1 MKKFIIS
8 IIFISLIISCK
19 SVNNNIANNT
29 ASNYKKKEEIKNE
42 ITLKDRAGIY
52 KSKSPYFV
60 LNIDLKN
67 NGYAYVTLKGWMVYN
82 GMIRVG
88 EPNSEDKIFKL
99 QIDNITYI
107 ILEFN
112 NNNLDN
118 AKASVFLK
126 DVLQQAMNLNKA

>member
-1 MKKFIIS
+1 MKKIIIS
-8 IIFISLIISCK
+8 IAFISLIVSCK
-19 SVNNNIANNT
+19 SVNNNISGNI
-29 ASNYKKKEEIKNE
+29 ASNYKKEEIEDK
-42 ITLKDRAGIY
+42 ITLKDRIGLY

-82 GMIRVG
+82 GMIKVG
-88 EPNSEDKIFKL
+88 EPDSEDKIFKL
-99 QIDNITYI
+99 QVDNITYI
-107 ILEFN
+107 VLEFN
-112 NNNLDN
+112 NNNLND

>member
-1 MKKFIIS
+1 MKKIIVS
-8 IIFISLIISCK
+8 IIFISLIVSCK
-19 SVNNNIANNT
+19 SVNNNIADNT
-29 ASNYKKKEEIKNE
+29 ALNHKKENIENKIK
-42 ITLKDRAGIY
+42 LKDRVGLY

-82 GMIRVG
+82 GMIKVG

-99 QIDNITYI
+99 QVDNITYI

-112 NNNLDN
+112 DNNLNN

-126 DVLQQAMNLNKA
+126 DVLQQSMNLNKA

>member
-1 MKKFIIS
+1 MKKIIVS
-8 IIFISLIISCK
+8 VIIISLIISCK
-19 SVNNNIANNT
+19 SVNNNIADNT
-29 ASNYKKKEEIKNE
+29 AVNHKKEEIKSE
-42 ITLKDRAGIY
+42 ITLKDRVGVY

-82 GMIRVG
+82 GMIKVG

-99 QIDNITYI
+99 QVDNITYI

>member
-1 MKKFIIS
+1 MKKIIVS
-8 IIFISLIISCK
+8 IIFISLIASCK
-19 SVNNNIANNT
+19 SVNNNIADNT
-29 ASNYKKKEEIKNE
+29 ALNHKKENIENK
-42 ITLKDRAGIY
+42 ITLKDRVGLY

-82 GMIRVG
+82 GMIKVG

-99 QIDNITYI
+99 QVDNITYI
-107 ILEFN
+107 ILEFS
-112 NNNLDN
+112 NNNLND
-118 AKASVFLK
+118 AKASIFLK

>member
-1 MKKFIIS
+1 MKKVIIS
-8 IIFISLIISCK
+8 IIFISLMISCK
-19 SVNNNIANNT
+19 SVNNNIADNNT
-29 ASNYKKKEEIKNE
+29 RSYKKEEIENK
-42 ITLKDRAGIY
+42 ITLKDRAGLY

-60 LNIDLKN
+60 LNVDLKN

-88 EPNSEDKIFKL
+88 EAESEDKIFKL

-107 ILEFN
+107 ILEF

>member
-1 MKKFIIS
+1 MKKVIIS
-8 IIFISLIISCK
+8 IIFISLMVSCK
-19 SVNNNIANNT
+19 SVNNNIAYN
-29 ASNYKKKEEIKNE
+29 AVKEIEDK
-42 ITLKDRAGIY
+42 ITLKDRVGLY

-67 NGYAYVTLKGWMVYN
+67 NGYAHVTLKGWMVYN

-88 EPNSEDKIFKL
+88 EPDSEDKIFKL
-99 QIDNITYI
+99 QVDNITYI

-112 NNNLDN
+112 NKNLDD
-118 AKASVFLK
+118 AKASIFLK

>member
-1 MKKFIIS
+1 MKKIIVL
-8 IIFISLIISCK
+8 IAFISLIVSCK
-19 SVNNNIANNT
+19 SVNNNTIDA
-29 ASNYKKKEEIKNE
+29 ASVNYKREEIENK
-42 ITLKDRAGIY
+42 ITLKDRAGLY

-82 GMIRVG
+82 GMIKVG
-88 EPNSEDKIFKL
+88 EPDSEDKIFKL
-99 QIDNITYI
+99 PVDNITYI
-107 ILEFN
+107 VLEFS
-112 NNNLDN
+112 NLDN

>member
-1 MKKFIIS
+1 MKRIIVS
-8 IIFISLIISCK
+8 IIFISLIVSCK
-19 SVNNNIANNT
+19 SVNNNIADNT
-29 ASNYKKKEEIKNE
+29 ALNHKKENIENK
-42 ITLKDRAGIY
+42 ITLKDRVGLY

-82 GMIRVG
+82 GMIKVG

-99 QIDNITYI
+99 QVDNITYI

-112 NNNLDN
+112 NNNLND
-118 AKASVFLK
+118 AKASIFLK
-126 DVLQQAMNLNKA
+126 DVLQQAMNLNKV

>member
-1 MKKFIIS
+1 MKKIIVS
-8 IIFISLIISCK
+8 VIIISLIISCK
-19 SVNNNIANNT
+19 SVNNNIADNT
-29 ASNYKKKEEIKNE
+29 AVNHKKEEIKSE
-42 ITLKDRAGIY
+42 IILKDRVGVY

-82 GMIRVG
+82 GMIKVG

-99 QIDNITYI
+99 QVDNITYI
-107 ILEFN
+107 ILEF

>member
-1 MKKFIIS
+1 MV
-8 IIFISLIISCK
+8 SCK
-19 SVNNNIANNT
+19 SVNNNIADN
-29 ASNYKKKEEIKNE
+29 AVKEIEDK
-42 ITLKDRAGIY
+42 ITLKDRVGLY

-67 NGYAYVTLKGWMVYN
+67 NGYAHVTLKGWMVYN

-99 QIDNITYI
+99 QVDNITYI

-112 NNNLDN
+112 NKNLDD
-118 AKASVFLK
+118 AKASIFLK

>member
-1 MKKFIIS
+1 MKKVIIS
-8 IIFISLIISCK
+8 IIFISLIVSCK
-19 SVNNNIANNT
+19 SLNNNIADDT
-29 ASNYKKKEEIKNE
+29 ASNYKKKEEIENK
-42 ITLKDRAGIY
+42 ITLKDRTGLY

-82 GMIRVG
+82 GMIKVG

-107 ILEFN
+107 VLEFN

-126 DVLQQAMNLNKA
+126 DVLQQAMNLNKV

>member
-19 SVNNNIANNT
+19 SVNNNTIDT
-29 ASNYKKKEEIKNE
+29 AATNYKEIESK
-42 ITLKDRAGIY
+42 ITLKDRSGLY

-67 NGYAYVTLKGWMVYN
+67 SGYAYVTLKGWMVYN
-82 GMIRVG
+82 GMIKVG

-99 QIDNITYI
+99 QVDNITYI

-118 AKASVFLK
+118 AKASIFLK
-126 DVLQQAMNLNKA
+126 DVLQQALNLNKA

>member
-1 MKKFIIS
+1 MKKIIVS
-8 IIFISLIISCK
+8 IAFISLIVSCK
-19 SVNNNIANNT
+19 SVNNNTIDT
-29 ASNYKKKEEIKNE
+29 ASVNYKREEIENK
-42 ITLKDRAGIY
+42 ITLKDRAGLY

-82 GMIRVG
+82 GMIKVG
-88 EPNSEDKIFKL
+88 EPDSEDKIFKL
-99 QIDNITYI
+99 PVDNITYI
-107 ILEFN
+107 VLEFS
-112 NNNLDN
+112 NLDN

>member
-1 MKKFIIS
+1 MKKIIIS
-8 IIFISLIISCK
+8 IIFISLIVSCK
-19 SVNNNIANNT
+19 SVNNNIADNT
-29 ASNYKKKEEIKNE
+29 AGSYKEIENK
-42 ITLKDRAGIY
+42 ITLKDRAGLY

-67 NGYAYVTLKGWMVYN
+67 SGYAYVTLKGWMVYN
-82 GMIRVG
+82 GMIKVG

-99 QIDNITYI
+99 HVDNITYI

-118 AKASVFLK
+118 AKASIFLK
-126 DVLQQAMNLNKA
+126 DVLQQAMNLDKA

>member
-1 MKKFIIS
+1 MKKVIIS
-8 IIFISLIISCK
+8 IIFISLMISCK
-19 SVNNNIANNT
+19 SVNNNIADNNT
-29 ASNYKKKEEIKNE
+29 RSYKKEEIENK
-42 ITLKDRAGIY
+42 ITLKDRAGLY

-60 LNIDLKN
+60 LNVDLKN

-88 EPNSEDKIFKL
+88 EAESEDKIFKL
-99 QIDNITYI
+99 HIDNITYI

-112 NNNLDN
+112 NKNLDD
-118 AKASVFLK
+118 AKASIFLK

>member
-1 MKKFIIS
+1 MKKIIIS
-8 IIFISLIISCK
+8 IIVVSLIVSCK
-19 SVNNNIANNT
+19 SLNNNIADDT
-29 ASNYKKKEEIKNE
+29 ASNYKKKEEIENK
-42 ITLKDRAGIY
+42 ITLKDRTGLY

-82 GMIRVG
+82 GMIKVG

-126 DVLQQAMNLNKA
+126 DVLQQAMNLNKV

>member
-1 MKKFIIS
+1 MKKVIIS
-8 IIFISLIISCK
+8 IIFISLMISCK
-19 SVNNNIANNT
+19 SVNNNIADN
-29 ASNYKKKEEIKNE
+29 AVKEIEDK
-42 ITLKDRAGIY
+42 ITLKNRVGLY

-67 NGYAYVTLKGWMVYN
+67 NGYAHVTLKGWMVYN

-99 QIDNITYI
+99 QVDNITYI

-112 NNNLDN
+112 NKNLDD
-118 AKASVFLK
+118 AKASIFLK

>member
-1 MKKFIIS
+1 MKKIIVS
-8 IIFISLIISCK
+8 IAFISLIVSCK
-19 SVNNNIANNT
+19 SVNNNTIDA
-29 ASNYKKKEEIKNE
+29 ASVNYKREEIENK
-42 ITLKDRAGIY
+42 ITLKDRAGLY

-82 GMIRVG
+82 GMIKVG
-88 EPNSEDKIFKL
+88 EPDSEDKIFKL
-99 QIDNITYI
+99 PVDNITYI
-107 ILEFN
+107 VLEFS
-112 NNNLDN
+112 NLDN

>member
-1 MKKFIIS
+1 MV
-8 IIFISLIISCK
+8 SCK
-19 SVNNNIANNT
+19 SVNNNIADN
-29 ASNYKKKEEIKNE
+29 AVKEIEDK
-42 ITLKDRAGIY
+42 ITLKDRVGLY

-67 NGYAYVTLKGWMVYN
+67 NGYAHVTLKGWMVYN

-88 EPNSEDKIFKL
+88 EPDSEDKIFKL
-99 QIDNITYI
+99 QVDNITYI

-112 NNNLDN
+112 NKNLDD
-118 AKASVFLK
+118 AKASIFLK

>member
-1 MKKFIIS
+1 MKKVIIS
-8 IIFISLIISCK
+8 IIFISLVISCK
-19 SVNNNIANNT
+19 SVNNNIADNNT
-29 ASNYKKKEEIKNE
+29 RSYKKEEIENK
-42 ITLKDRAGIY
+42 ITLKDRVGLY

-88 EPNSEDKIFKL
+88 EADSEDKIFKL
-99 QIDNITYI
+99 HIDNITYI

-112 NNNLDN
+112 NKNLDD
-118 AKASVFLK
+118 AKASIFLK

>member
-1 MKKFIIS
+1 MKKIIVS
-8 IIFISLIISCK
+8 IAFISLIVSCK
-19 SVNNNIANNT
+19 SVNNNTIDV
-29 ASNYKKKEEIKNE
+29 ASVNYKREEIENK
-42 ITLKDRAGIY
+42 ITLKDRAGLY

-82 GMIRVG
+82 GMIKVG
-88 EPNSEDKIFKL
+88 EPDSEDKIFKL
-99 QIDNITYI
+99 PVDNITYI
-107 ILEFN
+107 VLEFS
-112 NNNLDN
+112 NLDN

>member
-1 MKKFIIS
+1 MKKVIIS
-8 IIFISLIISCK
+8 IIFISLMISCK
-19 SVNNNIANNT
+19 SVNNNIADNNT
-29 ASNYKKKEEIKNE
+29 RSYKKEEIENK
-42 ITLKDRAGIY
+42 ITLKDRAGLY

-82 GMIRVG
+82 GMIKVG
-88 EPNSEDKIFKL
+88 EPDSEDKIFKL
-99 QIDNITYI
+99 PVDNITYI
-107 ILEFN
+107 VLEFS
-112 NNNLDN
+112 NLDN

>member
-1 MKKFIIS
+1 MKKVIIS
-8 IIFISLIISCK
+8 IIFISLMISCK
-19 SVNNNIANNT
+19 SVNNNIADNNT
-29 ASNYKKKEEIKNE
+29 RSYKKEEIENK
-42 ITLKDRAGIY
+42 ITLKDRAGLY

-60 LNIDLKN
+60 LNVDLKN

-82 GMIRVG
+82 GMIKVG

-118 AKASVFLK
+118 AKASIFLK